1 LLRGYFGCGRRGH
14 RWPNHVNYCVRSS
27 LQLPS
32 WVSVSS
38 WLPGWLLPFDPK
50 RRFQVYPNGSDYRQ
64 RVTRRSSPA
73 RDELLVWAKARD
85 FRDRATEYLN
95 RARLEPD
102 GDVQRRFVDVAQ
114 HYRILAEAEASNAG
128 RLGNERRGQSETSQS
143 GSRNGS
149 IEVQALRLKL
159 QLFASQQTDQTIRRQ
174 CHAVDKKLAEVIEG
188 NHPTLRQ
195 VLANFS

>member
-1 LLRGYFGCGRRGH
+1 MY
-14 RWPNHVNYCVRSS
+14 
-27 LQLPS
+27 
-32 WVSVSS
+32 
-38 WLPGWLLPFDPK
+38 PK
-50 RRFQVYPNGSDYRQ
+50 GSDYRQ

-102 GDVQRRFVDVAQ
+102 GDVQRPFLDVAQ

-195 VLANFS
+195 VLANSVEQLEEAVRRSTIREGNGDVKKQARK